1 MKKVILHNEK
11 YLSLLPE
18 VFLHEK
24 TNYGEVIIYSVFIL
38 ILLII
43 FSLFFIE
50 IDEVVKVQ
58 GVVKTQ
64 TNISTIKN
72 VVSGKIL
79 NINYFPGKIV
89 KKKDLLF
96 KIDDS
101 NLVLKLNSE
110 KELEKKYQ
118 KELKINK
125 DILNLLNNKINH
137 LDNYNEELCLRYN
150 SYLTKVN
157 KIKKE
162 IEIAENSYNDEKI
175 KPERII
181 TKNNLRDK
189 KNNLEYL
196 KLNLDEYELNYK
208 TQIIQNIKDY
218 ENLCLDINNS
228 INNLKLE
235 IEKTNVYAPIDGI
248 VQELQ
253 NYNVGD
259 FIFSAQDVLKIV
271 PSLKNSFKAQLY
283 LNSIDVSKIK
293 EGLNVKLRFP
303 AYPFYEFKGLTGK
316 IENLESDT
324 TNLSNNNFYKID
336 CQFDDAELIDK
347 NGNIYELRSGL
358 DIDARIVI
366 EKKSII
372 KFLLSKLDFNL

>member
-38 ILLII
+38 NLLII

-79 NINYFPGKIV
+79 NINYFSGKIV
-89 KKKDLLF
+89 KKNDLLF

-125 DILNLLNNKINH
+125 DILNLLNNKIYVF
-137 LDNYNEELCLRYN
+137 DNYNEELCLRYN

-162 IEIAENSYNDEKI
+162 IEIAENTYNDEKT

-181 TKNNLRDK
+181 TKNSLRDK

-208 TQIIQNIKDY
+208 TQIIQNVKEY

-235 IEKTNVYAPIDGI
+235 IEKTNVYAPIDGV

-283 LNSIDVSKIK
+283 LNSIDVPKIK

-347 NGNIYELRSGL
+347 NGNVYELRSGL

>member
-58 GVVKTQ
+58 GVIKTQ

-72 VVSGKIL
+72 IVSGKVL
-79 NINYFPGKIV
+79 NINYFSGKIV
-89 KKKDLLF
+89 KKNDLLF

-110 KELEKKYQ
+110 KELEKKYL

-125 DILNLLNNKINH
+125 DILNLLNNKINY
-137 LDNYNEELCLRYN
+137 LDNYNEELYLRYN

-162 IEIAENSYNDEKI
+162 IEIAENSYNDEKT
-175 KPERII
+175 KPENLI
-181 TKNNLRDK
+181 TKNGLRDK

-196 KLNLDEYELNYK
+196 KLNLDEYKLNYK
-208 TQIIQNIKDY
+208 TQIIQNIKEY

-228 INNLKLE
+228 INNLKHE
-235 IEKTNVYAPIDGI
+235 IEKTNVYAPVDGI

-259 FIFSAQDVLKIV
+259 FIFSTQDVLKIV

-283 LNSIDVSKIK
+283 LNSIDVAKIK

-324 TNLSNNNFYKID
+324 TNLSNKNFYKID

-347 NGNIYELRSGL
+347 KGNVYELRSGL